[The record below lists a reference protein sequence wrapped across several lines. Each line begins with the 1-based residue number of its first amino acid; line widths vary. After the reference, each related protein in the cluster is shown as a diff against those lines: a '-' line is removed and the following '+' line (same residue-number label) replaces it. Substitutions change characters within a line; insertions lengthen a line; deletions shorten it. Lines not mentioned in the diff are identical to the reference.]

1 MMFIGRTDTQRRRRE
16 NMSNDRPRHDN
27 DTDSQRERTHDRDR
41 GHQEGDSGPS
51 QDRVNKLERPGEW
64 PDPPK
69 EEQE

>member
-1 MMFIGRTDTQRRRRE
+1 
-16 NMSNDRPRHDN
+16 MSNDRPRHDN